1 MSPTASFSTAHPV
14 EPLLCLRQLACE
26 RDGRVLIEGLDLDF
40 NAGEIVQ
47 IAGPNGVGK
56 TTLLRCLASLS
67 QYYQGE
73 ILWRGQELQSQLFGY
88 RQNLLYLGHQ
98 TGIKAALSPRQN
110 LAWYLGQQAREVDF
124 QQQLDQALDAVDLFG
139 YEDMPCHNLSAGQQR
154 RVALARLFLSRARV
168 WILDEPLTAID
179 KAGVAKLGALFE
191 QHRDRGGLVLL
202 TTHQELNIEHLRT
215 VDLSHYIAANEA
227 LNND

>member
-1 MSPTASFSTAHPV
+1 M
-14 EPLLCLRQLACE
+14 
-26 RDGRVLIEGLDLDF
+26 LIEGLDLDF

-73 ILWRGQELQSQLFGY
+73 ILWQGRELQSQLFNY

-98 TGIKAALSPRQN
+98 TGIKAALTPRQN
-110 LAWYLGQQAREVDF
+110 LAWYLGQQAREMDF
-124 QQQLDQALDAVDLFG
+124 QQQLEQALDAVDLFG

-168 WILDEPLTAID
+168 WVLDEPLTAID
-179 KAGVAKLGALFE
+179 KAGVLKLAALFE
-191 QHRDRGGLVLL
+191 QHSKQGGLVLL
-202 TTHQELNIEHLRT
+202 TTHQELDLKQLRKI
-215 VDLSHYIAANEA
+215 DLSDYIAASEVFD
-227 LNND
+227 ND